1 MSIVEAGQEIVS
13 GNSGLSINDG
23 SVISDDTLA
32 LMIEEFNMLEVFEDD

>member
-1 MSIVEAGQEIVS
+1 MSIVEAGQEVVS

-32 LMIEEFNMLEVFEDD
+32 LMIEEFDMLEIFDYD